1 MWWVGLAQAGDV
13 CASSCMHTSIDDAI
27 GESDYDLQLSGKG
40 GFTGFTFSGPG
51 TLTIHGDPLLDQVV
65 SGPIMI
71 DGGGTVQLYDLTVT
85 GALALG
91 SLLQCDQ
98 GRVEATNVVF
108 DGAGTASVVLLNPQ
122 CSGSWTGGAVRGLL
136 EGVTADGGFE
146 ATNVEW
152 TDNVG
157 RALTVS
163 GGVAT
168 IEGGSFQR
176 NGGGVRVAGTNVD
189 LSVTGVWF
197 VDNVAQAGAAVE
209 SLAGG
214 AGVDVTLTGNVYQTG
229 SADLSGGAVS
239 VNDAESFLSDGDQY
253 LDNTAPLGG
262 DLALVGVDAA
272 VVRGARHCHPVAD
285 VGGAL
290 WAADSVVS
298 LVNGAYV
305 EPVGSVVYAEADAAV
320 AFEQATVVSN
330 EVSDWLAGGAGT
342 FSLASSVVAGQV
354 GGAAT
359 APVALS
365 DVWFE
370 ADPGLAGAAITP
382 IGWLASTLTQDEVC
396 GVELRLDQAFAAGHG
411 WPGVAEGGAALALYN
426 LDGDGDY
433 APFRYDCDD
442 TDPSVYPGAIDS
454 PCDGVDQDCSGAD
467 DCPPPIDT
475 GVDSADT
482 AADPA
487 DTGGAVDSGAW
498 TDSGSSVDSGTSI
511 GGDTGVA
518 VDSAAPT
525 DTATIDPAGSSRW
538 VVSALGG
545 GCAVGG
551 APGPGWLVGLMLGS
565 VVRRAGRAALTPS
578 GCTAPPAGRPGRART
593 PRSGPTA

>member
-189 LSVTGVWF
+189 LSVT
-197 VDNVAQAGAAVE
+197 
-209 SLAGG
+209 
-214 AGVDVTLTGNVYQTG
+214 
-229 SADLSGGAVS
+229 
-239 VNDAESFLSDGDQY
+239 
-253 LDNTAPLGG
+253 
-262 DLALVGVDAA
+262 
-272 VVRGARHCHPVAD
+272 C
-285 VGGAL
+285 
-290 WAADSVVS
+290 
-298 LVNGAYV
+298 
-305 EPVGSVVYAEADAAV
+305 
-320 AFEQATVVSN
+320 
-330 EVSDWLAGGAGT
+330 
-342 FSLASSVVAGQV
+342 
-354 GGAAT
+354 
-359 APVALS
+359 
-365 DVWFE
+365 
-370 ADPGLAGAAITP
+370 
-382 IGWLASTLTQDEVC
+382 
-396 GVELRLDQAFAAGHG
+396 
-411 WPGVAEGGAALALYN
+411 
-426 LDGDGDY
+426 
-433 APFRYDCDD
+433 
-442 TDPSVYPGAIDS
+442 
-454 PCDGVDQDCSGAD
+454 
-467 DCPPPIDT
+467 
-475 GVDSADT
+475 
-482 AADPA
+482 
-487 DTGGAVDSGAW
+487 
-498 TDSGSSVDSGTSI
+498 
-511 GGDTGVA
+511 
-518 VDSAAPT
+518 
-525 DTATIDPAGSSRW
+525 
-538 VVSALGG
+538 
-545 GCAVGG
+545 
-551 APGPGWLVGLMLGS
+551 
-565 VVRRAGRAALTPS
+565 
-578 GCTAPPAGRPGRART
+578 
-593 PRSGPTA
+593 